1 MRKTIYLLLIA
12 LLWPLFGHAAI
23 PEMKFRRLDTRNGL
37 SNSQANCVY
46 RDSRGFIWIATAYG
60 LNRYDGYRFKTF
72 YSNKRDTTTMRDN
85 YTDQIMEAYDGRLWL
100 RQGMNYSVYDPVTES
115 VERSASRALEEYF
128 GFNAG
133 IERLYIDKKKRF
145 WVKFYEQGIY
155 CYDPHKKKTTQVKLG
170 YGQGEFNP
178 TYGISY
184 MADYGD
190 FLLVTTF
197 NAEMI
202 CLNGET
208 GQVEWESRWM
218 KENGGLPSQEYKL
231 FVDQEG
237 NFWVS
242 AERYSFVY
250 AQKEKRWYKSVAE
263 YLRSK
268 GLMGL
273 PDDMQIWYVMT
284 DNRGWVWIATDHL
297 GLFVIDLKHQEW
309 KQFLNNKLDES
320 TVSDNTLRN
329 VYQDSNGNIWIG
341 TYKNGVNQ
349 YVEGLASIRSLELGD
364 INTVCEDKH
373 GNYWIGS
380 NDNGIIVY
388 NPKTDEQLGHF
399 TTANSQLTSNIMV
412 GSHQAKDGSIW
423 FGSYNGGL
431 VRCIPSADIQGSR
444 IVNYRATND
453 QKGLSTNNVWSVTED
468 KWGRIW
474 IGTLG
479 GGIQMLDLKKNTFK
493 TWNSQN
499 TKLPSDYM
507 NSIGWIKKGWLIVG
521 TSWYYCFVNPVTGKL
536 ANRVIPENPNVT
548 VNTANT
554 VSVMEDSRGL
564 IWQGSTSGAC
574 VYDQK
579 RGRVYLLDMT
589 TGLIGSSIC
598 SVLED
603 KNHSMWIV
611 TDHGVSKVSPQQQ
624 EDGSWQFIIR
634 SYTARDGLKNV
645 TYNQRSAYLTRS
657 GLILVGG
664 QDGIDVIDP
673 KGLSDASSKERP
685 IFSGLQIFDEDV
697 VVGKEI
703 DGSVILDKALDEC
716 RELTLDFNDQFTIQ
730 LASDGGKINNG
741 KRFVYKL
748 EGFNDNWVKTSEL
761 NPNITYNSL
770 RSGSYTLCVRMLN
783 DDGTMGEVESR
794 LDITIRPALWR
805 TRWAI
810 LLYVLLLTLAALAW
824 RRWYMKRQT
833 IRMEA
838 ETLRRETEKKQWMGM
853 MRMQMAAEH
862 QAEQPAAEPQQ
873 QEAVKPLLRQTT
885 DIVELLRH
893 LCDDYQHQIGG
904 KAKVTFLSTVK
915 QLDAD
920 IAKTEF
926 CQAIHILLDNSI
938 RFSPGDCRISVGVAR
953 MADGKVQVQ
962 VADNGIGIRDEFKEH
977 AFERL
982 PGNDDIALYQVK
994 DTIVA
999 HGGDISIKDNPG
1011 GGTIFF
1017 ITLPAAEVIEEAVVF

>member
-100 RQGMNYSVYDPVTES
+100 RQGMNYSVYDPVTEK

-273 PDDMQIWYVMT
+273 PDDMQIWYIMT

-329 VYQDSNGNIWIG
+329 IYQDDNGNIWIG

-349 YVEGLASIRSLELGD
+349 YVEGLASIRGLEMGD
-364 INTVCEDKH
+364 INTISEDKR

-388 NPKTDEQLGHF
+388 NPKTDEQVAHF
-399 TTANSQLTSNIMV
+399 TTANSQLSSNIMV
-412 GSHQAKDGSIW
+412 GSHCAKDGSIW

-431 VRCIPSADIQGSR
+431 VRCIPSADIQGSKV
-444 IVNYRATND
+444 VNYRATND

-479 GGIQMLDLKKNTFK
+479 GGIQMLDLKKQTFK
-493 TWNSQN
+493 TWNQQN

-507 NSIGWIKKGWLIVG
+507 TSIGWIKKGWLIVG
-521 TSWYYCFVNPVTGKL
+521 TSWYYSFVNPVTGKL
-536 ANRVIPENPNVT
+536 ANRIIPEDPNVA
-548 VNTANT
+548 VNTT
-554 VSVMEDSRGL
+554 TTICVMEDSRGL
-564 IWQGSTSGAC
+564 IWQGSTSGVS

-589 TGLIGSSIC
+589 SGLVGSGIC
-598 SVLED
+598 SVIED

-611 TDHGVSKVSPQQQ
+611 TDHGISKVSPQQQ

-645 TYNQRSAYLTRS
+645 TYNQRSACLTRS

-664 QDGIDVIDP
+664 QDGIDIIDP

-697 VVGKEI
+697 VVGKEY
-703 DGSVILDKALDEC
+703 DGSVILDEALDEC

-730 LASDGGKINNG
+730 LGSDGGKINNG

-770 RSGSYTLCVRMLN
+770 RAGSYTLCVRMLN
-783 DDGTMGEVESR
+783 DDGTMGEVESQ

-810 LLYVLLLTLAALAW
+810 LLYVLLVALAALAW

-873 QEAVKPLLRQTT
+873 QEAVKPLVRQTT
-885 DIVELLRH
+885 DIVEMLRH

-953 MADGKVQVQ
+953 TADGKVQVQ

-994 DTIVA
+994 NTIVA

>member
-1 MRKTIYLLLIA
+1 
-12 LLWPLFGHAAI
+12 
-23 PEMKFRRLDTRNGL
+23 
-37 SNSQANCVY
+37 
-46 RDSRGFIWIATAYG
+46 
-60 LNRYDGYRFKTF
+60 
-72 YSNKRDTTTMRDN
+72 
-85 YTDQIMEAYDGRLWL
+85 
-100 RQGMNYSVYDPVTES
+100 
-115 VERSASRALEEYF
+115 
-128 GFNAG
+128 
-133 IERLYIDKKKRF
+133 
-145 WVKFYEQGIY
+145 
-155 CYDPHKKKTTQVKLG
+155 
-170 YGQGEFNP
+170 
-178 TYGISY
+178 
-184 MADYGD
+184 
-190 FLLVTTF
+190 
-197 NAEMI
+197 
-202 CLNGET
+202 
-208 GQVEWESRWM
+208 
-218 KENGGLPSQEYKL
+218 
-231 FVDQEG
+231 
-237 NFWVS
+237 
-242 AERYSFVY
+242 
-250 AQKEKRWYKSVAE
+250 
-263 YLRSK
+263 
-268 GLMGL
+268 
-273 PDDMQIWYVMT
+273 
-284 DNRGWVWIATDHL
+284 
-297 GLFVIDLKHQEW
+297 
-309 KQFLNNKLDES
+309 
-320 TVSDNTLRN
+320 
-329 VYQDSNGNIWIG
+329 
-341 TYKNGVNQ
+341 
-349 YVEGLASIRSLELGD
+349 
-364 INTVCEDKH
+364 
-373 GNYWIGS
+373 
-380 NDNGIIVY
+380 
-388 NPKTDEQLGHF
+388 
-399 TTANSQLTSNIMV
+399 
-412 GSHQAKDGSIW
+412 
-423 FGSYNGGL
+423 
-431 VRCIPSADIQGSR
+431 
-444 IVNYRATND
+444 
-453 QKGLSTNNVWSVTED
+453 
-468 KWGRIW
+468 
-474 IGTLG
+474 
-479 GGIQMLDLKKNTFK
+479 
-493 TWNSQN
+493 
-499 TKLPSDYM
+499 
-507 NSIGWIKKGWLIVG
+507 
-521 TSWYYCFVNPVTGKL
+521 
-536 ANRVIPENPNVT
+536 
-548 VNTANT
+548 
-554 VSVMEDSRGL
+554 MEDSRGL
-564 IWQGSTSGAC
+564 IWQGSTSGAS

-589 TGLIGSSIC
+589 SGLVGSGIC
-598 SVLED
+598 SVIED

-624 EDGSWQFIIR
+624 DDGSWQFIIR

-645 TYNQRSAYLTRS
+645 TYNQRSACLTRS

-664 QDGIDVIDP
+664 QDGIDIIDP

-697 VVGKEI
+697 VVGKEY
-703 DGSVILDKALDEC
+703 DGSVILDEALDEC

-730 LASDGGKINNG
+730 LGSDGGKINNG

-770 RSGSYTLCVRMLN
+770 RAGSYTLCVRMLN

-873 QEAVKPLLRQTT
+873 QEAVKPLVRQTT
-885 DIVELLRH
+885 DIVEMLRH

-953 MADGKVQVQ
+953 TADGKVQVQ